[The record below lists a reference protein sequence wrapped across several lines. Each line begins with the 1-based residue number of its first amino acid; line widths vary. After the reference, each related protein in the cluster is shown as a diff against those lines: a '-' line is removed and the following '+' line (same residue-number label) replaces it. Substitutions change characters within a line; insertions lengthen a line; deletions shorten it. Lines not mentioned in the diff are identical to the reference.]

1 VELRQL
7 QIFCA
12 VAEKRGFSLAA
23 ESLGLTQPTVS
34 FQIAA
39 LEDELGIK
47 LFDRGGRTTQLTKSG
62 EVLYRYAREILA
74 LSDEAVQSIHSL
86 KGLLWGEVTLG
97 ASTIPG
103 EYILPRVLQK
113 FREAHPGIAL
123 AVEIGDTAGIVRR
136 VLDNEVDLGVV
147 GAGEK
152 NEKLVFTRFVRDRLV
167 VIAPA
172 RSEWAADDRVTA
184 EQLGKMPFIMRESG
198 SGTRAVM
205 ERRLKELGIEGLNVV
220 MTFGSTEAV
229 KRAVE
234 SGGGVSIVSER
245 AVRNEVQLGLLRTM
259 EIEGV
264 ELGRDFFIVRRK
276 QKVLSPAA
284 AALFEF
290 LGSVSEDSR
299 V

>member
-1 VELRQL
+1 MELRQL
-7 QIFCA
+7 EIFCA

-23 ESLGLTQPTVS
+23 AALGLTQPTVS

-39 LEDELGIK
+39 LEEELGTR
-47 LFDRGGRTTQLTKSG
+47 LFERGGRTTLLTKSG
-62 EVLYRYAREILA
+62 EVLYRYARDILT
-74 LSDEAVQSIHSL
+74 LSGEAAQAIHSL

-103 EYILPRVLQK
+103 EYILPKVLQA

-123 AVEIGDTAGIVRR
+123 TLEIDDTAGIVRR
-136 VLDNEVDLGVV
+136 VLNNEVDLGVV

-167 VIAPA
+167 VSASHREGSGSGKFSLEEIP
-172 RSEWAADDRVTA
+172 
-184 EQLGKMPFIMRESG
+184 KMPFVMREIG
-198 SGTRAVM
+198 SGTRTVM
-205 ERRLKELGIEGLNVV
+205 ERKLREKGIEHLNVV
-220 MTFGSTEAV
+220 MTLGSTEAV

-234 SGGGVSIVSER
+234 SGTGISIVSER
-245 AVRNEVQLGLLRTM
+245 AVRNEVQLGLLRRM

-264 ELGRDFFIVRRK
+264 ELERDFFIVHRK

-284 AALFEF
+284 GALLEF
-290 LGSVSEDSR
+290 LKDFTER
-299 V
+299 A